1 MSLLKPLNLN
11 IFITTIHIKS
21 ILWRGENENVCCKP
35 SFCFHLTYI
44 SLEMSSMAFDC
55 EHVEGP
61 MLQSLMADL
70 ILLEKSEPAGP
81 ELKDRGSAPTCN
93 EK

>member
-1 MSLLKPLNLN
+1 
-11 IFITTIHIKS
+11 
-21 ILWRGENENVCCKP
+21 
-35 SFCFHLTYI
+35 
-44 SLEMSSMAFDC
+44 MAFDC